1 MTERPEKTQRPL
13 VVEVLARVAI
23 VLVVIAVVTH
33 TLVRPFVVPSGSME
47 PTIDTGD
54 RVLAQVV
61 GVDEE
66 NLERGDVVAFG
77 HGTTWEADRIEE
89 PNPVKN
95 VLRYGGDL
103 LGVGPSHTAHTVK
116 RVVGLPG
123 DKVRCCDEQGRILV
137 DGEPLDEPYVR
148 HDLPFD
154 TGTTDCSKDP
164 AGSQRCFPEVTV
176 PGDSYVVLGDNR
188 ANSADSIS
196 PCRGQAADA
205 GCAPRFVR
213 ADQVVGVLGWRLW
226 PLPPGSALRD

>member
-1 MTERPEKTQRPL
+1 MTERRERTQRPL

-23 VLVVIAVVTH
+23 VLVVIGIVTH

-66 NLERGDVVAFG
+66 NLERGEVVAFG

-89 PNPVKN
+89 SNPVKN

-123 DKVRCCDEQGRILV
+123 EKVECCDAQGRILV

-148 HDLPFD
+148 HELPFD
-154 TGTTDCSKDP
+154 EGTTDCSEDP
-164 AGSQRCFPEVTV
+164 AGSQRCFPEITV
-176 PGDSYVVLGDNR
+176 PEDAYLVLGDNR

-196 PCRGQAADA
+196 PCRGQSADSA
-205 GCAPRFVR
+205 CAPRFVR
-213 ADQVVGVLGWRLW
+213 AEQVVGVLGWRLW

>member
-1 MTERPEKTQRPL
+1 MTERREKPQRPL
-13 VVEVLARVAI
+13 VVEVVARVAI

-33 TLVRPFVVPSGSME
+33 TLVRPFVVPSASME

-54 RVLAQVV
+54 RVVAQVV
-61 GVDEE
+61 GVDEDD
-66 NLERGDVVAFG
+66 LDRGDVAAFG

-95 VLRYGGDL
+95 LVRYGGDL

-123 DKVRCCDEQGRILV
+123 EKVECCDDQGRILV

-148 HDLPFD
+148 HDLPFEE
-154 TGTTDCSKDP
+154 GQTDCSDERSR
-164 AGSQRCFPEVTV
+164 SQRCFPEVTV
-176 PGDSYVVLGDNR
+176 PEGSYLMLGDNR

-196 PCRGQAADA
+196 PCRGQSDA
-205 GCAPRFVR
+205 SGCAPRFVR
-213 ADQVVGVLGWRLW
+213 AEQVVGVLGWRMW